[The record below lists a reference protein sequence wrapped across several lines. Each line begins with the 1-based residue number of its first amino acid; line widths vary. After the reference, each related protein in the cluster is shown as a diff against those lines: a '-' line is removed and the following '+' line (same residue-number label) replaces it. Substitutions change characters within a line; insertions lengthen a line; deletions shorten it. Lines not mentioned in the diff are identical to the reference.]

1 MPTPEEEL
9 AQLPTEWNGATL
21 EKLDPPEALA
31 GIFLGPADAPPSTIK
46 LYWAYNFGTVAG
58 IVFVLDDTGQAHVG
72 AWRVAG
78 HRDLRWFTGG
88 QRVLTRRDAAYA
100 WLLDFLTEDANCT
113 GLDVNVARAR
123 LEATRNRFQ
132 AFKQTGKFVPAS
144 EPPQPFWEHL
154 DESAR

>member
-9 AQLPTEWNGATL
+9 ARLPAEWKGATL

-31 GIFLGPADAPPSTIK
+31 GIFLGPADAPSTIK

-58 IVFVLDDTGQAHVG
+58 IVFVLDDTEQAHVG
-72 AWRVAG
+72 AWCNPK
-78 HRDLRWFTGG
+78 HSDLKWFTEG

-100 WLLDFLTEDANCT
+100 WLLDTLTEDANCT

-123 LEATRNRFQ
+123 LEAARNRLQ
-132 AFKQTGKFVPAS
+132 ARGQRS
-144 EPPQPFWEHL
+144 
-154 DESAR
+154 